1 VFRVAA
7 APARSRRVKA
17 SVLIVGFHTYDEIER
32 CLTSIQRYEPGLE
45 VIVVDH
51 DAEPVRG
58 RELAAAHPGVRYEP
72 RTDNRG
78 FAAGINQ
85 AARFA
90 TAPLLIILNPDV
102 ELRAPIVEPLAACL
116 TAHRQAAIAG
126 GLVRE
131 ADGRVQASA
140 RRFPDMTTAFAG
152 RTSWLT
158 RVLPGN
164 PLTRRNLAST
174 NIEAGCAEV
183 DWVTGAFMMIRREV
197 FESLGGF
204 DERFFMYWEDSDLCL
219 RALKAGW
226 KTMYEPRAEVVHW
239 TGRASRHAPLRSLV
253 AFHRSVFRHYWK
265 HGSWLARLAAPLVAA
280 GLVGRF
286 VVRFFASVGRNQ
298 EP

>member
-1 VFRVAA
+1 MN
-7 APARSRRVKA
+7 A

-32 CLTSIQRYEPGLE
+32 CLASIETHEPDVE

-51 DAEPVRG
+51 DADLVRG
-58 RELAAAHPGVRYEP
+58 RNLSLAHPRITYEP
-72 RTDNRG
+72 RAENRG
-78 FAAGINQ
+78 FAAGINR
-85 AARFA
+85 AARQA
-90 TAPLLIILNPDV
+90 KSPLLVILNPDV
-102 ELRAPIVEPLAACL
+102 ELHAPIVTTLAACL
-116 TAHRQAAIAG
+116 ASHPQAAIVG

-131 ADGRVQASA
+131 ADGQVQASA
-140 RRFPDMTTAFAG
+140 RRFPDLTTAFGG

-158 RVLPGN
+158 RVLPDN
-164 PLTRRNLAST
+164 PLTRRNLGATSMA
-174 NIEAGCAEV
+174 AGCAEV
-183 DWVTGAFMMIRREV
+183 DWVTGAFMMVRRDV

-226 KTMYEPRAEVVHW
+226 TTMYEPRAEVIHF

-265 HGSWLARLAAPLVAA
+265 HGSWIARLAAPIVAA

-286 VVRFFASVGRNQ
+286 AIRAFAVRRSRSAS
-298 EP
+298 